1 MTPSLAMDFNNKFV
15 AHFIAVPS
23 SLPNSHFPFEVYY
36 ASWQQCCY
44 ELRREHEFH
53 FVSGIVVISCQDHSD
68 GGIIVQCGVSTPL
81 GTLVGRKFA
90 GPLDFEE
97 EGCVFGRRHGS
108 HSHRWSNAWRRSE
121 AGGGKWEELGSFVL
135 APYIFGRLLTSSVVF
150 CWRFSSFLTLS
161 SFNQWYYIALFR
173 YYILPV
179 KRFDVVVT
187 LLFLAI

>member
-97 EGCVFGRRHGS
+97 EDAFSEGVMVVIATAEAMPEGDQRQVEE
-108 HSHRWSNAWRRSE
+108 NERS
-121 AGGGKWEELGSFVL
+121 
-135 APYIFGRLLTSSVVF
+135 
-150 CWRFSSFLTLS
+150 
-161 SFNQWYYIALFR
+161 
-173 YYILPV
+173 
-179 KRFDVVVT
+179 
-187 LLFLAI
+187 